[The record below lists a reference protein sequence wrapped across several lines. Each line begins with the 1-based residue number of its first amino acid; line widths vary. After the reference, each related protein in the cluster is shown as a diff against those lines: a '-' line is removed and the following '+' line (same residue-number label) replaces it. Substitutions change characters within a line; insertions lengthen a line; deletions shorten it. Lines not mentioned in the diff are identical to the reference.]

1 MDSLFVLQYVA
12 GLRSGSATCAE
23 DAVYLRGAD
32 AECDGDVDSVDAMF
46 ILQYVAGL
54 RGQLCVP

>member
-1 MDSLFVLQYVA
+1 MFILQYVA
-12 GLRSGSATCAE
+12 GLRPDSATCAE
-23 DAVYLRGAD
+23 DAVYLTGAD
-32 AECDGDVDSVDAMF
+32 VECDGDVDSVDAMF